1 MKRFSFSLE
10 KLLDLRLFREKEA
23 ELALGRA
30 VSERNAVQ
38 IQLDDVARKRVSSS
52 QQRRSGLSVQELLSI
67 EHYITR
73 LDIQK
78 ETLLEKLA
86 AAELVVERARKIYVD
101 ATRGRQVLTKLKER
115 KTASWHKEVLQE
127 EADTLDD
134 IVNYRDRER
143 L

>member
-23 ELALGRA
+23 ELELGRA
-30 VSERNAVQ
+30 VSSRDAIQ
-38 IQLDDVARKRVSSS
+38 IQLDDVARKRLSSS
-52 QQRRSGLSVQELLSI
+52 RERRPGLSVHELLAI
-67 EHYITR
+67 EHYVTR

-86 AAELVVERARKIYVD
+86 AAQLVVEKARKAYVE
-101 ATRGRQVLTKLKER
+101 ATRGRQVLSKLKDR

-134 IVNYRDRER
+134 IVNYRDRDKP
-143 L
+143 